1 MEGKK
6 AIVER
11 ILSDA
16 EEQAKSILK
25 DAKIRKQAEQDAAR
39 QEAAEYLEK
48 SRRALKSEAENQI
61 SRRETVAALDCRK
74 LLLQAKREVLESVIQ
89 AAQKKAC
96 KMPKEKYLKVLEKL
110 LKENAETGDEIVLS
124 ESAPVGEREVM
135 ALAVCK
141 ERKLS
146 FAATVGKF
154 SGGLILVSDKCD
166 KDCSFEALFEANRNE
181 LEEEIAGDLFADK
194 K

>member
-6 AIVER
+6 AIVDR

-25 DAKIRKQAEQDAAR
+25 DAQIRKQAEQDAAR

-110 LKENAETGDEIVLS
+110 LKDNQT
-124 ESAPVGEREVM
+124 ERYY
-135 ALAVCK
+135 
-141 ERKLS
+141 
-146 FAATVGKF
+146 G
-154 SGGLILVSDKCD
+154 
-166 KDCSFEALFEANRNE
+166 
-181 LEEEIAGDLFADK
+181 
-194 K
+194 

>member
-6 AIVER
+6 AIVDR

-110 LKENAETGDEIVLS
+110 LKENAENGDEIVLS

>member
-6 AIVER
+6 AIVDR